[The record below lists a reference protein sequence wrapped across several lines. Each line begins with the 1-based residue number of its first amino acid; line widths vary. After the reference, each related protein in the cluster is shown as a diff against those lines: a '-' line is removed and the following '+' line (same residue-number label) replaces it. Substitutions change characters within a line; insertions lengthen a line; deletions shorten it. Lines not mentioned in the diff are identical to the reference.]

1 MAKKIWEQYPLINQQ
16 LNQVSQLIN
25 DRIQMADPKLQTAIK
40 TMLTNGGKYL
50 RPSICL
56 LFARLGSHYDDQRII
71 KVASSLE
78 ILHSAT
84 LVHDDII
91 DDSPK
96 RRGRVSIQ
104 AQFGKDVA
112 VYAGDYL
119 FTVFFDLITE
129 TMANSKYLSLNAKT
143 MRLILNGE
151 LDQMNHRFDRK
162 RTVEEYLKSVK
173 GKTAALFRLAA
184 LEGAEFGQASASI
197 INLAG
202 RIGENIGI
210 SFQIVDD
217 LLDYSND
224 HHLNKPV
231 LEDLAT
237 GVYSLPLILAMSNNP
252 SAFTVLDKGRQL
264 TEEDMQNVGEL
275 VRQNNGISD
284 AQALAKQ
291 YTDLALADINK
302 LPDSQVKDLLKKL
315 TQRLLKRSK

>member
-78 ILHSAT
+78 ILHTAT

-129 TMANSKYLSLNAKT
+129 TMANSKYLSLNAET

-275 VRQNNGISD
+275 VRQNNGIND
-284 AQALAKQ
+284 AQALAKR
-291 YTDLALADINK
+291 YTDLALADIRK
-302 LPDSQVKDLLKKL
+302 LPDGQVKDLLKKL

>member
-1 MAKKIWEQYPLINQQ
+1 
-16 LNQVSQLIN
+16 
-25 DRIQMADPKLQTAIK
+25 MADPKLQTAIK

-78 ILHSAT
+78 ILHTAT

-129 TMANSKYLSLNAKT
+129 TMANSKYLSLNAET

-275 VRQNNGISD
+275 VRQNNGIND
-284 AQALAKQ
+284 AQALAKR
-291 YTDLALADINK
+291 YTDLALADIRK
-302 LPDSQVKDLLKKL
+302 LPDGQVKDLLKKL

>member
-1 MAKKIWEQYPLINQQ
+1 MAKQVWEHYPLINEQ

-25 DRIQMADPKLQTAIK
+25 DQIKMADPKLQTAIK

-78 ILHSAT
+78 ILHTAT

-96 RRGRVSIQ
+96 RRGRVSVQ

-143 MRLILNGE
+143 MRQILNGE
-151 LDQMNHRFDRK
+151 LDQMNHRFDRE
-162 RTVEEYLKSVK
+162 RTVEEYLNSVR

-184 LEGAEFGQASASI
+184 LEGAEFGQSSASI

-275 VRQNNGISD
+275 VRQNSGLKD
-284 AQALAKQ
+284 AQALAKR
-291 YTDLALADINK
+291 YTDLALSDINK
-302 LPDSQVKDLLKKL
+302 LPDGQVKVLLKKL
-315 TQRLLKRSK
+315 TKRLLKRSK